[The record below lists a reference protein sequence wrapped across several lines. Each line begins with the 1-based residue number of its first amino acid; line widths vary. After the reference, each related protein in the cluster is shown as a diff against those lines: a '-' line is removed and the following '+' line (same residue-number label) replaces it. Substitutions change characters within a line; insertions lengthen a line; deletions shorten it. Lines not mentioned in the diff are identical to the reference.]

1 VLPYTLII
9 KGKGAQNMADFKLKG
24 KVFTVDESDIK
35 DIMETEKMDRETAV
49 RCYFEDMGLIDA
61 GEKATITEIA
71 STPQKR
77 RYVKSDKPRKKAE
90 RVRKVDEEKKVIL
103 EKLMSVIDVEK
114 TVKNEAE
121 FSFNLNGTD
130 YTVKLVKHRPKK
142 GEEGGAK

>member
-1 VLPYTLII
+1 
-9 KGKGAQNMADFKLKG
+9 MADFKLKG

-35 DIMETEKMDRETAV
+35 NIMETEKMDRETAV

-90 RVRKVDEEKKVIL
+90 RVRKVDGEKKVIL

-142 GEEGGAK
+142 GEDGGAK

>member
-1 VLPYTLII
+1 
-9 KGKGAQNMADFKLKG
+9 MADFKLKG

-35 DIMETEKMDRETAV
+35 NIMETEKMDRETAV

-61 GEKATITEIA
+61 GEKATITEVA
-71 STPQKR
+71 SAPQKR

-103 EKLMSVIDVEK
+103 NKLMSVIDAEK
-114 TVKNEAE
+114 IVKNEAE

-142 GEEGGAK
+142 GEDGGAK

>member
-1 VLPYTLII
+1 
-9 KGKGAQNMADFKLKG
+9 MADFKLKG

-35 DIMETEKMDRETAV
+35 NIMETEKMDRETAV

-103 EKLMSVIDVEK
+103 EKLMSVIDAEK
-114 TVKNEAE
+114 IVKNEAE

-142 GEEGGAK
+142 SGESGAQ

>member
-1 VLPYTLII
+1 
-9 KGKGAQNMADFKLKG
+9 MADFKLKG

-77 RYVKSDKPRKKAE
+77 RYAKSDKPRKKAE

-103 EKLMSVIDVEK
+103 NKLMSVIDAEK
-114 TVKNEAE
+114 IVKNEAE

-142 GEEGGAK
+142 GEDGGAK

>member
-1 VLPYTLII
+1 
-9 KGKGAQNMADFKLKG
+9 MADFKLKG

-77 RYVKSDKPRKKAE
+77 RYEKSDKPRKKAE

-142 GEEGGAK
+142 SGESGAQ

>member
-1 VLPYTLII
+1 
-9 KGKGAQNMADFKLKG
+9 MADFKLKG

-103 EKLMSVIDVEK
+103 NKLMSVIDAEK
-114 TVKNEAE
+114 IVKNEAE

-142 GEEGGAK
+142 GGESGAQ

>member
-1 VLPYTLII
+1 
-9 KGKGAQNMADFKLKG
+9 MADFKLKG

-35 DIMETEKMDRETAV
+35 DIMETEEMDRETAV
-49 RCYFEDMGLIDA
+49 RCYFEDMGLVDA
-61 GEKATITEIA
+61 GEKVTITEIA

-77 RYVKSDKPRKKAE
+77 RYVKSDKPRKKVE

-103 EKLMSVIDVEK
+103 EKLMGVIDVEK

-142 GEEGGAK
+142 N

>member
-1 VLPYTLII
+1 
-9 KGKGAQNMADFKLKG
+9 MADFKLKG

-61 GEKATITEIA
+61 GEKATITEVA

-103 EKLMSVIDVEK
+103 NKLMSVIDAEK
-114 TVKNEAE
+114 IVKNEAE

-142 GEEGGAK
+142 GEDGGAK

>member
-1 VLPYTLII
+1 
-9 KGKGAQNMADFKLKG
+9 MADFKLKG

-61 GEKATITEIA
+61 GEKVTITEIA

-90 RVRKVDEEKKVIL
+90 RVRKVDEEKKIIL

-142 GEEGGAK
+142 SEDGGAK

>member
-1 VLPYTLII
+1 
-9 KGKGAQNMADFKLKG
+9 MADFKLKG

-35 DIMETEKMDRETAV
+35 NIMETEKMDRETAV

-142 GEEGGAK
+142 GEDGGAQ

>member
-1 VLPYTLII
+1 
-9 KGKGAQNMADFKLKG
+9 MADFKLKG

-35 DIMETEKMDRETAV
+35 NIMETEKMDRETAV

-103 EKLMSVIDVEK
+103 NKLMSVIDAEK
-114 TVKNEAE
+114 IVKNEAE

-142 GEEGGAK
+142 SGESGAQ

>member
-1 VLPYTLII
+1 
-9 KGKGAQNMADFKLKG
+9 MADFKLKG

-77 RYVKSDKPRKKAE
+77 QYVKSDKPRKKAE

-103 EKLMSVIDVEK
+103 EKLMGVIDVEK

-142 GEEGGAK
+142 GEDGGAQ